1 MKKLLLVS
9 IITFW
14 FSASSIAQDISGT
27 WYGVIKLGGTQ
38 MRGVFHITK
47 TENGY
52 TSTLDSPDQGAKGIP
67 VAKTTFEDATLKIEI
82 TTPKLEYLGEWKEG
96 KIFGKLYQGGQAF
109 PFDLSREE
117 VKTEAVKRPQEPVK
131 PYPYYSE
138 EVTFENMGAKIT
150 LAGTLTLPKKEG
162 VFPVVVLISG
172 SGPQNRD
179 EELLRHKPFLVLS
192 DYLTRQ
198 GIAVLRFDDRGVS
211 ASKGNFR
218 TATSADFAT
227 DVESAVAYLK
237 TRKEISQIGLIG
249 HSEGGLI
256 APMVAANSKDI
267 NFIVLL
273 AGPGIDG
280 TKILLMQQE
289 LIARA
294 DGTPENKIQESKK
307 INTGAFDLI
316 LKSENDEK
324 LKENLTNL
332 LLKAVKEHPDV
343 TKPKEMKDEDF
354 VAMQVKQITSPWM
367 YYFMKYNPKN
377 ALERVK
383 CPVLAINGAKD
394 LQVPPKEN
402 LEAIEKFVKNGG
414 NNDVTIKMYEG
425 LNHLFQEAKT
435 GSPTEYGTIEQTFS
449 PVVMEDVAKWIQ
461 SKEKRK

>member
-198 GIAVLRFDDRGVS
+198 GIAVLRFDDRGVG

>member
-47 TENGY
+47 TDNGY

-198 GIAVLRFDDRGVS
+198 GIAVLRFDDRGVG

-332 LLKAVKEHPDV
+332 LLKVVKEHPDV

-383 CPVLAINGAKD
+383 CPVLAISGAKD

-435 GSPTEYGTIEQTFS
+435 GSPTEYGTIEQTLS

>member
-1 MKKLLLVS
+1 MKYFPN
-9 IITFW
+9 I
-14 FSASSIAQDISGT
+14 
-27 WYGVIKLGGTQ
+27 
-38 MRGVFHITK
+38 
-47 TENGY
+47 
-52 TSTLDSPDQGAKGIP
+52 
-67 VAKTTFEDATLKIEI
+67 
-82 TTPKLEYLGEWKEG
+82 GE
-96 KIFGKLYQGGQAF
+96 
-109 PFDLSREE
+109 P
-117 VKTEAVKRPQEPVK
+117 
-131 PYPYYSE
+131 
-138 EVTFENMGAKIT
+138 
-150 LAGTLTLPKKEG
+150 
-162 VFPVVVLISG
+162 
-172 SGPQNRD
+172 
-179 EELLRHKPFLVLS
+179 
-192 DYLTRQ
+192 
-198 GIAVLRFDDRGVS
+198 
-211 ASKGNFR
+211 
-218 TATSADFAT
+218 
-227 DVESAVAYLK
+227 
-237 TRKEISQIGLIG
+237 
-249 HSEGGLI
+249 
-256 APMVAANSKDI
+256 
-267 NFIVLL
+267 
-273 AGPGIDG
+273 
-280 TKILLMQQE
+280 